1 MRFGSFELDLTSGEL
16 HKDGQKVTLPPKAFQ
31 VLKALLER
39 PGEMITREELRAR
52 LWPRGTFVEFD
63 DSLNHAVK
71 KLREA
76 LGDGSESASH
86 VETLPRRGYRFAA
99 PVEGLV
105 APVSSSAVEAAPVHV
120 ARSEDAAHGA
130 SARRRR
136 RLALVAAAMV
146 AALAILFAMEGT
158 GLRDRLRR
166 FAAPVPKIESVAVLP
181 LANLS
186 RDPEQ
191 EYFAD
196 GMTDALITDLGKI
209 GALRVISRQSVMRF
223 KGSRKPLPEIASEL
237 NVDAVVEGTVQHS
250 GGRVRIT
257 VQLLQGKT
265 DRHLWA
271 ESYQRDSRDV
281 LSLQSEVSQ
290 DVAREI
296 RVALSPGE
304 SRRLATVRS
313 VNPEAYAFYLKGRY
327 HYYKWTPD
335 DFRKAIGYFQ
345 KAVEA
350 APDWAPAY
358 AGLATSYGWL
368 WIQGGLAPQEALP
381 RFSAA
386 LNTAVSI
393 DDGVAEVRYA
403 LAASAFYYRWDW
415 PQADREFQ
423 KAIAL
428 DPSLA
433 EARFEYAWF
442 LCSQR
447 RFPEALTQAQLA
459 VDRDPLSVTANLAL
473 GDIYFQARQDERAIR
488 QLRRTAELE
497 PNDSRAHGFLSGIY
511 EEKEMY
517 VEAIQEAQ
525 KAGTP
530 PEKLAGLERA
540 YRQSGARGYWGLRL
554 SEAKRRNAPFEI
566 AQVYARLANAGQA
579 LTWLEKSYQQH
590 DWRMVQLNATRA
602 WDPVRADPRFQG
614 LLRRLNFPLSH
625 PFAP

>member
-16 HKDGQKVTLPPKAFQ
+16 YEDGQKVTLPPKAFE

-39 PGEMITREELRAR
+39 PGEIVTREELRAR
-52 LWPRGTFVEFD
+52 LWSTGTFVEFD
-63 DSLNHAVK
+63 DSLNHAVR
-71 KLREA
+71 KLREV
-76 LGDGSESASH
+76 LEDGSESAGYI
-86 VETLPRRGYRFAA
+86 ETLPRRGYRFAA
-99 PVEGLV
+99 PVESLV
-105 APVSSSAVEAAPVHV
+105 EPVSSAVEVAPVLDRRGEGE
-120 ARSEDAAHGA
+120 ARGAAL
-130 SARRRR
+130 RK
-136 RLALVAAAMV
+136 RLAMVAAAMV
-146 AALAILFAMEGT
+146 GALAILFAVNAG
-158 GLRDRLRR
+158 GLRDRILRR
-166 FAAPVPKIESVAVLP
+166 ALPVPKIESIAVLP

-223 KGSRKPLPEIASEL
+223 KGSRKPLPEIAREL

-271 ESYQRDSRDV
+271 ESYERDSRDV

-296 RVALSPGE
+296 KVALSPGE
-304 SRRLATVRS
+304 SRRLATARS
-313 VNPEAYAFYLKGRY
+313 VNPEAYALYLKGRY

-335 DFRKAIGYFQ
+335 DFRKAIEYFQ
-345 KAVEA
+345 KAAEA

-386 LNTAVSI
+386 LNTALSV

-428 DPSLA
+428 DPSLN

-442 LCSQR
+442 LGGMG
-447 RFPEALTQAQLA
+447 RFPEALMQAQLA
-459 VDRDPLSVTANLAL
+459 VDRDPLSVSANLAL
-473 GDIYFQARQDERAIR
+473 GDICFQARQDERAIS
-488 QLRRTAELE
+488 QFRRTTELE
-497 PNDSRAHGFLSGIY
+497 PNDPRAHEFLSGIY

-517 VEAIQEAQ
+517 VEAIREAQ
-525 KAGTP
+525 KAGAP

-540 YRQSGARGYWGLRL
+540 YRQSGARGYWESRL
-554 SEAKRRNAPFEI
+554 SEATRRNAPFQI
-566 AQVYARLANAGQA
+566 ARAYARLGDAGQA
-579 LTWLEKSYQQH
+579 CAWLEKSYQQH
-590 DWRMVQLNATRA
+590 DWRMVQLNATRS
-602 WDPVRADPRFQG
+602 WDPVRADPRFQD
-614 LLRRLNFPLSH
+614 LLRRLNFPPSH
-625 PFAP
+625 PFGP